1 MKKLGIVITDG
12 VGFRNFIMS
21 DFIEEASKKFDAI
34 TIYSGLPQHAYD
46 KISHPSVTIKE
57 LDVFKEGYSTWFFR
71 KWKEVAHLQR
81 GRDFYG
87 MNDNKKMNYP
97 GNNSPTSLLIKLIYF
112 VTYFYSSSRSIL
124 FAEKLQFLS
133 FSRNKVTL
141 SYLKLLKEDQPNHV
155 FFTHQRPPF
164 LAPFLYAVLKL
175 KIPVSTFI
183 FSWDNL
189 ASKGR
194 MLGAFDY
201 FLVWSHLMKEE
212 LLTFYPN
219 VIENNIKVVGTP
231 QFEPYVM
238 PKYETKIEEFYAKFN
253 LKADLKTICYSCADA
268 SIGKNDPIV
277 IRSIVGAI
285 RNNTIAKPSQLL
297 VRTSPAEDD
306 ARFKEIR
313 EEFPEIV
320 WNVPKWIL
328 TRENH
333 AESWSQRVPSEEDI
347 KDLRSLLEYSDL
359 NINMCSTMSLDF
371 MLFDKPVINTVFGNL
386 ENGLFNDQKY
396 LNYVH
401 FKRVVESGAVV
412 IAKNDEELIQ
422 SINQALEN
430 PKERMVQ
437 RKSMIDLQVSEP
449 LKETSRRVADT
460 LSQLNDQTHQNSNSV
475 SF

>member
-21 DFIEEASKKFDAI
+21 DFIEEATQQFDSI
-34 TIYSGLPQHAYD
+34 TIYSGLPISAFAPFVGS
-46 KISHPSVTIKE
+46 KITVKE
-57 LDVFKEGYSTWFFR
+57 LEVFVETKTTWFFR
-71 KWKEVAHLQR
+71 KWKEIAHLQR
-81 GRDFYG
+81 GRAFYG
-87 MNDNKKMNYP
+87 MNDNKKINYP

-112 VTYFYSSSRSIL
+112 ITYFYSSSRSIL

-133 FSRNKVTL
+133 FSRNKITL
-141 SYLKLLKEDQPNHV
+141 SYLKLLKEDQPTHV
-155 FFTHQRPPF
+155 FFTHQRPSY
-164 LAPFLYAVLKL
+164 LAPFLYAALQL
-175 KIPVSTFI
+175 KIPASTFI

-194 MLGAFDY
+194 MLGTFDY
-201 FLVWSHLMKEE
+201 YLVWSHLMKEE

-219 VIENNIKVVGTP
+219 VTEKNVNVVGTP

-238 PKYETKIEEFYAKFN
+238 PRYETKIEDFYAKFN
-253 LKADLKTICYSCADA
+253 LKAGLKIICYSCADA
-268 SIGKNDPIV
+268 SIGQNDPIV
-277 IRSIVGAI
+277 IRHIALAI
-285 RNNTIAKPSQLL
+285 RNSAIAKPSQLL

-306 ARFKEIR
+306 SRFKKIK

-401 FKRVVESGAVV
+401 FKRVVDSGAVV
-412 IAKNDEELIQ
+412 IAKNEEELIQ

-437 RKSMIDLQVSEP
+437 RKSMIDLQVSERLAGTSKRLAQA
-449 LKETSRRVADT
+449 LKDII
-460 LSQLNDQTHQNSNSV
+460 
-475 SF
+475 